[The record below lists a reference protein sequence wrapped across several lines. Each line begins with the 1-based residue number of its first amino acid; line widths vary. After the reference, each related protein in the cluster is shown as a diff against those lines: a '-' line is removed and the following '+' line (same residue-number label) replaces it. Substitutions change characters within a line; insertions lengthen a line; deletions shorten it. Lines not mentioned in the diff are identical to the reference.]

1 MKKLI
6 EVALPLETINKESAR
21 EKSIR
26 HGHPSTLHLWWARRP
41 LAACRAVLWSSLVDD
56 PSEYMPDEE
65 SANRERERLFAILE
79 ELVKWENSNNEE
91 ILDKARLEIARSVA
105 RDLGVDVPVG
115 KQAIREFLATKA
127 PPVLDPFAGG
137 GSIPL
142 EAQRLGLRAF
152 ASDLNPVAVL
162 INKALIEIPPRF
174 AGLPPVHPSYVPH
187 PPAPSPTW
195 GEGGD
200 LARNG
205 EGESHVRDGNV
216 ASLAHKG
223 EGEYLRLEV
232 PESLRRKMVEV
243 ARQFRKEPTHSED
256 ILWQSLRGKKLD
268 GVKFRRQQPIG
279 PFIVD
284 FYAPAHRLVVEVDGP
299 IHEIQKEADQE
310 RQQLL
315 EQLGLFVLRLTAAEV
330 EQALPQALA
339 KIQAILKARPI
350 SSSSFMGDGKRGEEG
365 VQIPLFKKE
374 WHGAQGLAE
383 DVRYYGQWMRA
394 EAEKRIG
401 HLYPKV
407 KITAELLAERTDLR
421 QQGLKPGDE
430 LTVIA
435 WLWARTVKCPN
446 PACGAQMPLVRS
458 FALSTK
464 KGKEAWVEPLINFLT
479 TKGERVE
486 RKAIRFNVRIGS
498 GKAPEGTVNRNGA
511 HCIACGTPVPL
522 DHIRAEGKAGRMSAQ
537 LMAIVAEGRGGRVY
551 LPPLPEHAAI
561 AEKVQPA
568 WKPEQE
574 LQGKCR
580 VSVPLYG
587 MNTFGDLFTPRQ
599 LTALTTFSDL
609 VGEARQKVLEDARAS
624 GVFLPIPNPSPT
636 RGEGRH
642 PPIPSSFSTMGEGR
656 DPTDSQTSS
665 QEEGRED
672 SPHPQPFPHKGGRED
687 YPYPQPFPHKE
698 GRECPPT
705 ESLPSPLMGEGTG
718 VRATPESYANAVATY
733 LAFAVDKGANYWSSF
748 CAWHSNKDI
757 IVSTFARQ
765 ALPMVWDYAEANPLS
780 DSSGNFLLGVEQASD
795 MLENVPAIGEAT
807 VRQSNAM
814 ENTFGQGIV
823 ISTDPPYYDNI
834 CYADL
839 SDFFYVW
846 LRYSLK
852 SVYPSLFATMTVPKT
867 TELVATPYR
876 FDGDKRKAEEFFET
890 GLRQTFKNF
899 RYIEHP
905 VYPTTVFYAFKQTE
919 TDDEIETN
927 GLLFDTRASTGWET
941 MLAGLIES
949 GFQITGTL
957 PMRTELVTSLKK
969 SINALATSV
978 VLVCRPRSENAGT
991 ITRREFLAALKRE
1004 LPPALRELQKGNIAP
1019 VDLAQAAIGP
1029 GMAIFSRYRA
1039 VLEAD
1044 GSPMPVRAALA
1055 LINQALDEYLA
1066 EQEGEYD
1073 ADTRWALAWFEQ
1085 YGHEQGPYGVAET
1098 LSKAKNT
1105 SVEGLA
1111 QACFLE
1117 ARAGKVRLLRRD
1129 ELEAGWDPA
1138 RDMRLTAWEAMQHL
1152 IRTLDREGEKGA
1164 GVLLGKLG
1172 ALGETARDLAYR
1184 LYTICERK
1192 GWAQEALAYN
1202 MLVVAW
1208 PRIKEQACSQRLS
1221 GQERLL

>member
-56 PSEYMPDEE
+56 PSEYMLDEE

-205 EGESHVRDGNV
+205 EGEDLAWDGEREDLARNGEGESHVRDGNV

-243 ARQFRKEPTHSED
+243 ARQFRKEPTRSED

-284 FYAPAHRLVVEVDGP
+284 FYAPAYRLVVEVDGQ

-350 SSSSFMGDGKRGEEG
+350 SSSSFMGMGDGKRGEEG

-374 WHGAQGLAE
+374 WHGTQGLAE

-446 PACGAQMPLVRS
+446 PACGAQMPLAAS
-458 FALSTK
+458 FTLSSK
-464 KGKEAWVEPLINFLT
+464 KGKQAWAVPLIDHARKQISFT
-479 TKGERVE
+479 VRTGEGSPPQPP
-486 RKAIRFNVRIGS
+486 KIGR
-498 GKAPEGTVNRNGA
+498 GAQFHCLICGQIAPEEA
-511 HCIACGTPVPL
+511 
-522 DHIRAEGKAGRMSAQ
+522 IRAEFKAKRNGAQ
-537 LMAIVAEGRGGRVY
+537 LMAIVAEGRNGRLY
-551 LPPLPEHAAI
+551 LPPNEKHVRI
-561 AEKVQPA
+561 AQIALPA
-568 WKPEQE
+568 WMPDEE
-574 LQGKCR
+574 
-580 VSVPLYG
+580 
-587 MNTFGDLFTPRQ
+587 MNTETPNLVSGRGYGITHWHELFTPRQ

-624 GVFLPIPNPSPT
+624 GVFPPIPNPSPTRGEGRHPPIPSSFST

-672 SPHPQPFPHKGGRED
+672 SPHPQPFPHK
-687 YPYPQPFPHKE
+687 E
-698 GRECPPT
+698 GRECPLT

-733 LAFAVDKGANYWSSF
+733 LAFAVDKAADYWSTVSS
-748 CAWHSNKDI
+748 WHINRETLGH
-757 IVSTFARQ
+757 TFTKQ
-765 ALPMVWDYAEANPLS
+765 AIAMAWDYVEANPFS
-780 DSSGNFLLGVEQASD
+780 DSTGNWKAMIDWIGKVLENSPASIPGKAEQADAKMQKISN
-795 MLENVPAIGEAT
+795 LEI
-807 VRQSNAM
+807 
-814 ENTFGQGIV
+814 
-823 ISTDPPYYDNI
+823 ISTDPP
-834 CYADL
+834 
-839 SDFFYVW
+839 
-846 LRYSLK
+846 
-852 SVYPSLFATMTVPKT
+852 
-867 TELVATPYR
+867 
-876 FDGDKRKAEEFFET
+876 
-890 GLRQTFKNF
+890 
-899 RYIEHP
+899 
-905 VYPTTVFYAFKQTE
+905 
-919 TDDEIETN
+919 
-927 GLLFDTRASTGWET
+927 LL
-941 MLAGLIES
+941 
-949 GFQITGTL
+949 
-957 PMRTELVTSLKK
+957 
-969 SINALATSV
+969 
-978 VLVCRPRSENAGT
+978 
-991 ITRREFLAALKRE
+991 
-1004 LPPALRELQKGNIAP
+1004 
-1019 VDLAQAAIGP
+1019 
-1029 GMAIFSRYRA
+1029 
-1039 VLEAD
+1039 
-1044 GSPMPVRAALA
+1044 
-1055 LINQALDEYLA
+1055 
-1066 EQEGEYD
+1066 
-1073 ADTRWALAWFEQ
+1073 
-1085 YGHEQGPYGVAET
+1085 
-1098 LSKAKNT
+1098 
-1105 SVEGLA
+1105 
-1111 QACFLE
+1111 
-1117 ARAGKVRLLRRD
+1117 
-1129 ELEAGWDPA
+1129 
-1138 RDMRLTAWEAMQHL
+1138 
-1152 IRTLDREGEKGA
+1152 
-1164 GVLLGKLG
+1164 
-1172 ALGETARDLAYR
+1172 
-1184 LYTICERK
+1184 
-1192 GWAQEALAYN
+1192 
-1202 MLVVAW
+1202 
-1208 PRIKEQACSQRLS
+1208 
-1221 GQERLL
+1221 